1 VDTIDRSSGR
11 ITFTDRFPLVQRV
24 TLFLFGLLPL
34 SAPYELLI
42 LPSLKGVPAVFAF
55 IPVLISLASLAVS
68 ILFIASA
75 LFGSEQSVIF
85 DAGLR
90 TIIHRSR
97 PGLAGMRE
105 QRHPFGMVARIDAR
119 THEWSDG
126 PPSHNIVLGI
136 TKGPE
141 IAFGRFGSKDD
152 AERHLAEV
160 AEMLGVHGLANKAL
174 PIPH

>member
-11 ITFTDRFPLVQRV
+11 IAFTDRFPLVQRIA
-24 TLFLFGLLPL
+24 LFLFGLLPL

-42 LPSLKGVPAVFAF
+42 LPLQRGDSDVVAF
-55 IPVLISLASLAVS
+55 IPVLISLVSLAVS

-75 LFGSEQSVIF
+75 LFGSEQSIIF

-97 PGLAGMRE
+97 PGLASVRE
-105 QRHPFGMVARIDAR
+105 QRHPFGMVARIEMR
-119 THEWSDG
+119 THEGGDG
-126 PPSHNIVLGI
+126 PASHNIILGI

-141 IAFGRFGSKDD
+141 VEFGHFGSKDD
-152 AERHLAEV
+152 AERHLVEV
-160 AEMLGVHGLANKAL
+160 AEMLGVPGLANKAL